1 MCTRGGALRAIFNLV
16 MIPRLFAVF
25 LFTCTHVVGLY
36 PIHLRVPEIVP
47 SGVADVVIT
56 QAGVTGPSA
65 PLPIN

>member
-1 MCTRGGALRAIFNLV
+1 